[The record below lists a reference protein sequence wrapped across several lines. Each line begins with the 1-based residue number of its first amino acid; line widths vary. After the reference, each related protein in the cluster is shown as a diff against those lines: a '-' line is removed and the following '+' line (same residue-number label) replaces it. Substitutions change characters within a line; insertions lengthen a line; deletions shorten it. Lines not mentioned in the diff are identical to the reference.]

1 MSLEQDQPLINR
13 TLNGDMEAFTVL
25 VDRYKYMVFTLAMQ
39 MVKNR
44 EEAEEIAQDAFLKAY
59 NGLKGFK
66 GGSKFSTWVYKI
78 TYYRSLDYIR
88 KSGRSIETTTI
99 DTLYDKYLADEE
111 NVVSRLEQS
120 EQNETIKDTL
130 RLLPNDDGV
139 LITLHYYEELTIR
152 EISGIM
158 GINENNVKV
167 KLFRARKRLMQLLIN
182 TLEPEIIRNYAKER

>member
-1 MSLEQDQPLINR
+1 
-13 TLNGDMEAFTVL
+13 MEAFTVL